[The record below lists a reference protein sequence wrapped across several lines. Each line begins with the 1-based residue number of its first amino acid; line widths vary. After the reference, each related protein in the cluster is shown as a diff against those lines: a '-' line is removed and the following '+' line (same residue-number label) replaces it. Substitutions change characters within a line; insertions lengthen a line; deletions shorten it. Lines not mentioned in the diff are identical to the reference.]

1 MNEYGAPGNKMDDD
15 SSGTEKKG
23 DQVIV
28 SREEEDK

>member
-1 MNEYGAPGNKMDDD
+1 MEHQENKMDDD
-15 SSGTEKKG
+15 SSGTERKG